1 MPTYKDLDR
10 VSNQSSII
18 AYDIKAKLTDQS
30 YARPPEYY
38 EFERYANF
46 EMGGHFGCFA
56 SITTNLVT
64 TGSFAVPLNIPW
76 LWRLEAVVFV
86 DNGHG
91 TTNTQTIILKS
102 GSVPPGVGYVPFV
115 VEDISVTGTF
125 SFSCNSEILYDIAE
139 SQPGPVYMHPP
150 YTILNQYERST
161 VGGTATCSVT
171 LNGQTVTASSAIV
184 SSQTTEYTYDAN
196 VFAYSRGSLAGKE
209 QAILSANLIN
219 SIAIPNKFYLFAR
232 NADQFVESSLVMKA
246 VTQGA
251 DDGFGEAITTTAEI
265 TVSNTLDRKLKNK
278 GWVNAYNESYPDSLT
293 VEFSYKA
300 PETFTGNYE
309 SDTVFSKYEID
320 SVLTLVNVLTD
331 NVADNN
337 VLTGNFVNTLS
348 YLSLANNG
356 DLEHTTRMPF
366 RGWSYAGAS
375 LYHQKEILL
384 GSGQDVIFFPN
395 NSNFSAY
402 RFVNV
407 GVRLDSGGSSDL
419 QIRGFNVN
427 IPILSVNI
435 PTTGTFTTHKIDL
448 CFAYDLHNSA
458 DDIVNQDNPYPRFNP
473 LPNAAGN
480 GREQI
485 QDLFGIGTVGQINL
499 IGGVDEATYT
509 LYRDDNTAKCDFVAP
524 NSVNPYPDRDFVMVF
539 NPTVVDGPSPITTSY
554 HGRRYWSQDVQGKN
568 DEEYDLLKIETTP
581 GGGITYQPQT
591 INGFIDNINN
601 LIGYHND
608 RVHLGWTGSASTP
621 NDFSSNLRDGYLNE
635 DGYMSWLM
643 GFGMQYIAGDQKFGF
658 DRDLSQETNDY
669 DIFAQTIFDEINGNY
684 IPDYPDPF
692 GIEEPGEQAL
702 CLYAYNCVRGA
713 VHGLVQL
720 QELGQTV
727 FVTNPSNVNRG
738 SAVTDVVGRY
748 QTGSPFTQE
757 RNVFVLKDT
766 VHCRIATTETDPIVA
781 KRNRVAFYLPPAPT
795 ASTVKSADLSKW
807 YQHLIA
813 YVNSGIVSIIYTST
827 YDFSVFEY
835 LALNITNA
843 VNVACRWKLNTNTNV
858 IVFSVEKDDGVCYRY
873 LCDDLVGGNSTLS
886 TTLGTGTTP
895 ALAINKTGL
904 EIYFMRTTDSGGS
917 VKRIILDDVG
927 NVIEALSVVVSGN
940 VSNDGLATYWYNDTC
955 YLVYNHTT
963 NGITVVKSDDMGL
976 TFS

>member
-1 MPTYKDLDR
+1 
-10 VSNQSSII
+10 
-18 AYDIKAKLTDQS
+18 
-30 YARPPEYY
+30 
-38 EFERYANF
+38 
-46 EMGGHFGCFA
+46 
-56 SITTNLVT
+56 
-64 TGSFAVPLNIPW
+64 
-76 LWRLEAVVFV
+76 
-86 DNGHG
+86 
-91 TTNTQTIILKS
+91 
-102 GSVPPGVGYVPFV
+102 
-115 VEDISVTGTF
+115 
-125 SFSCNSEILYDIAE
+125 
-139 SQPGPVYMHPP
+139 MHPP

-184 SSQTTEYTYDAN
+184 SSQTTEYTFDAY
-196 VFAYSRGSLAGKE
+196 VKAYSRGSLAGKE

-219 SIAIPNKFYLFAR
+219 SNAIPNKLYLFAR
-232 NADQFVESSLVMKA
+232 SADQFVESTNNIKA

-251 DDGFGEAITTTAEI
+251 DNIFDEPLTTIAEI
-265 TVSNTLDRKLKNK
+265 TVSNTLNRQLKNK
-278 GWVNAYNESYPDSLT
+278 GWVNAYNESYPDLLQ
-293 VEFSYKA
+293 VYFPYRA
-300 PETFTGNYE
+300 PENFTGNYA

-337 VLTGNFVNTLS
+337 ILTGNFVNTLTDS
-348 YLSLANNG
+348 YLIANG

-375 LYHQKEILL
+375 LYHQKEINL

-419 QIRGFNVN
+419 QIRGFDVN

-473 LPNAAGN
+473 LPNGVGT
-480 GREQI
+480 GRTQN

-509 LYRDDNTAKCDFVAP
+509 LFRDDNTAKCDFVAP
-524 NSVNPYPDRDFVMVF
+524 NSVNPYPDRDFVTVF
-539 NPTVVDGPSPITTSY
+539 NPTQIDGPTPIITGY
-554 HGRRYWSQDVQGKN
+554 QGRRYWSQDVQGRN
-568 DEEYDLLKIETTP
+568 DEEYDLLRITTTP
-581 GGGITYQPQT
+581 GGGVTYQPQT
-591 INGFIDNINN
+591 ITGFIDNINN
-601 LIGYHND
+601 LVGYYND

-621 NDFSSNLRDGYLNE
+621 NDSSTNLRDGYLNE
-635 DGYMSWLM
+635 DGYVSWLM
-643 GFGMQYIAGDQKFGF
+643 GFGMQYIAGNQDFGF
-658 DRDLSQETNDY
+658 DRDLSEETADY

-738 SAVTDVVGRY
+738 SAVSDVFGRY

-757 RNVFVLKDT
+757 RASGQVNQDT
-766 VHCRIATTETDPIVA
+766 VHCGIATTQTDPIVA
-781 KRNRVAFYLPPAPT
+781 KRNRVAFYFPDVPT
-795 ASTVKSADLSKW
+795 TSQIKSAGLSKY
-807 YQHLIA
+807 YQHMIGT
-813 YVNSGIVSIIYTST
+813 VNSNIVNLIQTQSYGFTT
-827 YDFSVFEY
+827 FEY
-835 LALNITNA
+835 LSTNISA
-843 VNVACRWKLNTNTNV
+843 AENVAIAWMPITELNQLVLAVENTAGDITRYTCNDYV
-858 IVFSVEKDDGVCYRY
+858 NGVCN
-873 LCDDLVGGNSTLS
+873 VSTV
-886 TTLGTGTTP
+886 LGTGVTP
-895 ALAINKTGL
+895 AIAIHASGYEL
-904 EIYFMRTTDSGGS
+904 YFFRTTDSGGS
-917 VKRIILDDVG
+917 IKRVGTDRFGTVTQAASLVVTG
-927 NVIEALSVVVSGN
+927 NVTT
-940 VSNDGLATYWYNDTC
+940 DGLAAYWYDDIP
-955 YLVYNHTT
+955 YLVYNDAT
-963 NGITVVKSDDMGL
+963 NGITVVKSDDFGV

>member
-38 EFERYANF
+38 EFERYADF

-56 SITTNLVT
+56 SITTQLVT

-115 VEDISVTGTF
+115 VEDISVAGTF
-125 SFSCNSEILYDIAE
+125 SFSCDSEILYDIAE

-171 LNGQTVTASSAIV
+171 LNGQTVTATSAIV
-184 SSQTTEYTYDAN
+184 SSQTTEYTYDAYIN
-196 VFAYSRGSLAGKE
+196 AYSRGSLAGKE
-209 QAILSANLIN
+209 QAILSVNLIN
-219 SIAIPNKFYLFAR
+219 SVAIPNKSYIFAR

-251 DDGFGEAITTTAEI
+251 DDGFGEALTTTAEI
-265 TVSNTLDRKLKNK
+265 TVSNTLARKMKNK
-278 GWVNAYNESYPDSLT
+278 GWVNAYNESYPDPLQ
-293 VEFSYKA
+293 VIFSYKA
-300 PETFTGNYE
+300 PEFFTGNYD
-309 SDTVFSKYEID
+309 SSTVFFDKYEID

-337 VLTGNFVNTLS
+337 ILTGNFVNTLS

-356 DLEHTTRMPF
+356 DVEHTTRMPF

-375 LYHQKEILL
+375 LYHQKELTL
-384 GSGQDVIFFPN
+384 PGSGPDRSYIPDRLNFSSYRFLKVNADNASSIS
-395 NSNFSAY
+395 SNFKIYDYA
-402 RFVNV
+402 
-407 GVRLDSGGSSDL
+407 GVPLLATTLAIGSTAQDY
-419 QIRGFNVN
+419 
-427 IPILSVNI
+427 
-435 PTTGTFTTHKIDL
+435 TIDL
-448 CFAYDLHNSA
+448 CFAYDLHVSA

-473 LPNAAGN
+473 TLPGAGA
-480 GREQI
+480 GRLI
-485 QDLFGIGTVGQINL
+485 NQDLYGLGTIARVGFGA
-499 IGGVDEATYT
+499 GGSNPDSVNYFK

-524 NSVNPYPDRDFVMVF
+524 NSHTDSFANVNFPEVF
-539 NPTVVDGPSPITTSY
+539 TGSGTTSFY
-554 HGRRYWSQDVQGKN
+554 GRRYWSSDIQGRN
-568 DEEYDLLKIETTP
+568 DEEYDLLKIV
-581 GGGITYQPQT
+581 GSGSSTYVPQT
-591 INGFIDNINN
+591 IAGFIDNINN
-601 LIGYHND
+601 LQGYYND
-608 RVHLGWTGSASTP
+608 YVHLGWTGNASTP
-621 NDFSSNLRDGYLNE
+621 NDSSTNLRDGYLNE

-643 GFGMQYIAGDQKFGF
+643 GFGMQYIAGTQKFGF
-658 DRDLSQETNDY
+658 DRDLSQETADY
-669 DIFAQTIFDEINGNY
+669 DIFAQTIFDEINGNF

-738 SAVTDVVGRY
+738 SGVSDLFGRY
-748 QTGSPFTQE
+748 QTASPFTQE
-757 RNVFVLKDT
+757 RLSFLSEDT
-766 VHCRIATTETDPIVA
+766 VTCGIASTGTDPIVA

-795 ASTVKSADLSKW
+795 LSTVKSADLSKW

-813 YVNSGIVSIIYTST
+813 YVNSEIVSIIYTST

-858 IVFSVEKDDGVCYRY
+858 IVLSVEKDDGVCYRY
-873 LCDDLVGGNSTLS
+873 LCDDLNGGISTLS

-895 ALAINKTGL
+895 SLAINKTGL
-904 EIYFMRTTDSGGS
+904 EIFFMRTTDSGGS
-917 VKRIILDDVG
+917 VKRIILDDLG
-927 NVIEALSVVVSGN
+927 NVVEALSLVITGN
-940 VSNDGLATYWYNDTC
+940 VTNDGLASYWYDDTC
-955 YLVYNHTT
+955 YLVYNHNT

>member
-18 AYDIKAKLTDQS
+18 AYDIKAKLTDES
-30 YARPPEYY
+30 YAKPPEYY
-38 EFERYANF
+38 EFERYADF
-46 EMGGHFGCFA
+46 QIGGHFGCFA
-56 SITTNLVT
+56 SITTQLIT
-64 TGSFAVPLNIPW
+64 TGSLNIPLNIPW
-76 LWRLEAVVFV
+76 LWRLEALVIV

-125 SFSCNSEILYDIAE
+125 SFSCDSEILYDIAE

-184 SSQTTEYTYDAN
+184 SSQTTEYTFDAY
-196 VFAYSRGSLAGKE
+196 VKAYSRGSLAGKE
-209 QAILSANLIN
+209 QAILSVNLIN
-219 SIAIPNKFYLFAR
+219 SVAIPNKLYLFAR
-232 NADQFVESSLVMKA
+232 SADQFVESTNNIKA

-251 DDGFGEAITTTAEI
+251 DNIFDEPLTTIAEI

-278 GWVNAYNESYPDSLT
+278 GWVNAYNESYPDLLQ
-293 VEFSYKA
+293 VYFPYRA
-300 PETFTGNYE
+300 PENFTGNYA

-337 VLTGNFVNTLS
+337 ILTGNFVNTLTDS
-348 YLSLANNG
+348 YLIANG

-375 LYHQKEILL
+375 LYHQKELTL
-384 GSGQDVIFFPN
+384 SGSGPDRTYTPDRLNFSSYRFLKVNADSTPPIS
-395 NSNFSAY
+395 SNFKIYDYDPNAPLLETTLAIGTS
-402 RFVNV
+402 
-407 GVRLDSGGSSDL
+407 
-419 QIRGFNVN
+419 
-427 IPILSVNI
+427 
-435 PTTGTFTTHKIDL
+435 PTDFKIDL
-448 CFAYDLHNSA
+448 CFAYDLHVSA
-458 DDIVNQDNPYPRFNP
+458 DDIVNQDNPYPRWNP
-473 LPNAAGN
+473 TLPGAGP
-480 GREQI
+480 GRLVN
-485 QDLFGIGTVGQINL
+485 QDLYGISTTARVAFGPGSIPNVN
-499 IGGVDEATYT
+499 YFK

-524 NSVNPYPDRDFVMVF
+524 NSVNLFPNRDFVEVF
-539 NPTVVDGPSPITTSY
+539 TGSGTTAY
-554 HGRRYWSQDVQGKN
+554 KGRRYWSSDIQGRN
-568 DEEYDLLKIETTP
+568 DEEYDLLHIV
-581 GGGITYQPQT
+581 GSGSSTYVPQT
-591 INGFIDNINN
+591 ITGFIDNINN
-601 LIGYHND
+601 LVGYYND

-621 NDFSSNLRDGYLNE
+621 NDSSTNLRDGYLNE
-635 DGYMSWLM
+635 DGYVSWLM
-643 GFGMQYIAGDQKFGF
+643 GFGMQYIAGNQDFGF
-658 DRDLSQETNDY
+658 DRDLSEETADY

-738 SAVTDVVGRY
+738 SAVSDVFGRY

-757 RNVFVLKDT
+757 RASGQVNQDT
-766 VHCRIATTETDPIVA
+766 VHSGIATTQTDPIVA
-781 KRNRVAFYLPPAPT
+781 KRNRVAFYLPAVPT
-795 ASTVKSADLSKW
+795 GSKVKSADLSRW

-813 YVNSGIVSIIYTST
+813 YVNSEIVSLIYTT
-827 YDFSVFEY
+827 TNDFSVFQY
-835 LALNITNA
+835 QTTDITDA
-843 VNVACRWKLNTNTNV
+843 VNVACKWQINTNTNQ
-858 IVFSVEKDDGVCYRY
+858 ILLAVEKNDGIVYKY
-873 LCDDLVGGNSTLS
+873 ECDNISTGASTLA

-895 ALAINKTGL
+895 ALAINNNGIQ
-904 EIYFMRTTDSGGS
+904 IYFLRTTDSGGS
-917 VKRIILDDVG
+917 VKRVILDNQN
-927 NVIEALSVVVSGN
+927 NVLTALSVVVTGN
-940 VSNDGLATYWYNDTC
+940 VSKDGLATYWYDDVC

-963 NGITVVKSDDMGL
+963 NGITVVKSDDMGF